1 MYCIFYT
8 KTAAADIPKLKSA
21 KLEKK
26 AKALIDLIRETPFRN
41 PPPYEKL
48 VGDLQGAYSRRI
60 NIKHRLVY
68 EVMQNSENLTDNSG
82 MPYEGIVKIISLWT
96 HYER

>member
-1 MYCIFYT
+1 MYRIVYT
-8 KTAAADIPKLKSA
+8 KKAAADIPNLKSA
-21 KLEKK
+21 KLAKK
-26 AKALIDLIRETPFRN
+26 AMALVDLIRESPFRT

-48 VGDLQGAYSRRI
+48 VGDMQGAYSRRI

-68 EVMQNSENLTDNSG
+68 EVIPNTDNKKDG
-82 MPYEGIVKIISLWT
+82 NGTPFDGTVKIISLWS

>member
-1 MYCIFYT
+1 MVVYSIVYT
-8 KTAAADIPKLKSA
+8 KKAVNDIPNLKAA

-26 AKALIDLIRETPFRN
+26 VKALIEVIRVNPYQT

-48 VGDLQGAYSRRI
+48 QGDLQGAYSRRI

-68 EVMQNSENLTDNSG
+68 EVLEAEQT
-82 MPYEGIVKIISLWT
+82 VKIISLWT
-96 HYER
+96 HYEF